1 MPLES
6 SEPARD
12 SNDGAVSP
20 PIVSQAASIERET
33 SPRSQEGPRIEHD
46 LDLNLGRNK
55 VSEVAFQSTVE
66 DEGPRPPLPPRP
78 ANKDFLQP
86 GGSLQRPIK
95 QSRPNLQSSAT
106 TALSLADIH
115 TQSHQDGL
123 RESSTASV
131 ESTPPGK
138 SVGGFGSIRRF
149 KGRNGSE
156 GDDSASV
163 RSYAPTLEVGGDV
176 ESLLGDILGSS
187 QQSPG
192 WKLLSSRV
200 ESSDPFD
207 TVSYEDDT
215 TTAEFESEFDEL
227 DELDSGGKNEGRGQ
241 SISLCSCLTFIKRNY
256 CHFGE
261 KNENISSFFLPPE
274 SLSIIVTEMTT

>member
-1 MPLES
+1 MPLGS
-6 SEPARD
+6 SDAVRD
-12 SNDGAVSP
+12 NDDGAANSLTE
-20 PIVSQAASIERET
+20 SQTPSAERET
-33 SPRSQEGPRIEHD
+33 SPRSQEGPQIEID
-46 LDLNLGRNK
+46 SDLNSNLEGNK
-55 VSEVAFQSTVE
+55 ISGVDFQNTVT

-78 ANKDFLQP
+78 GNRGLFLP

-115 TQSHQDGL
+115 TQSYQDGS
-123 RESSTASV
+123 RETFAGSV
-131 ESTPPGK
+131 ESSPPAK
-138 SVGGFGSIRRF
+138 SIGGFGSIRKF

-192 WKLLSSRV
+192 WRLPSSRV
-200 ESSDPFD
+200 ERPDPFD
-207 TVSYEDDT
+207 TVSYEEDT
-215 TTAEFESEFDEL
+215 ATTEFASEFDEL
-227 DELDSGGKNEGRGQ
+227 GGLDSEGKNEGRSQ
-241 SISLCSCLTFIKRNY
+241 SITDILLLNRC
-256 CHFGE
+256 
-261 KNENISSFFLPPE
+261 
-274 SLSIIVTEMTT
+274 